1 MTSYVK
7 VVVIEG
13 VEYLVEEKVEHTP
26 VEFRL
31 YHDDNGTT
39 LFVTCEKPEGKYIII
54 DKESYLGFS
63 LDWKVKDGKLV
74 KKFAG
79 IRFTKL
85 VPNKEY
91 GTVCALEDISLIV
104 PKEFEPQQKW
114 DLKVYEL

>member
-1 MTSYVK
+1 MTSFVK

-13 VEYLVEEKVEHTP
+13 VEYLVEEKVEHAP

-31 YHDDNGTT
+31 YYDDNGNT
-39 LFVTCEKPEGKYIII
+39 LFVTCEKPEGNYVII

-63 LDWKVKDGKLV
+63 LDWKVRDGKLI

-85 VPNKEY
+85 VPKNNN
-91 GTVCALEDISLIV
+91 GVACSVEDVNLIV
-104 PKEFEPQQKW
+104 SDSFEPQQKW
-114 DLKVYEL
+114 DLKIYEL

>member
-1 MTSYVK
+1 MTSFVK
-7 VVVIEG
+7 VVVIDG
-13 VEYLVEEKVEHTP
+13 VEYLVEEKVEHAP

-31 YHDDNGTT
+31 YYDNNGST
-39 LFVTCEKPEGKYIII
+39 LFVTCEKPEGNYIII

-63 LDWKVKDGKLV
+63 LDWKVKDGKLI

-85 VPNKEY
+85 VPSKE
-91 GTVCALEDISLIV
+91 GVSCATEDISLIV
-104 PKEFEPQQKW
+104 PDGYQPQQKW